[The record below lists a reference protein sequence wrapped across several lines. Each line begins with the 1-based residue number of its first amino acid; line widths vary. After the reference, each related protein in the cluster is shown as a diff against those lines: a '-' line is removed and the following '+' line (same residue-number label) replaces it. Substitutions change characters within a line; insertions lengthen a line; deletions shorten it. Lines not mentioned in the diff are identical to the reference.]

1 VGNAR
6 FAQLGALTGV
16 LLRYTSEQYSAV
28 AMDHKDRRILLFL
41 RGKSVFIL
49 TPKSDPTK
57 TLEREKIK
65 ERKTT
70 QIT

>member
-6 FAQLGALTGV
+6 FAQIGALIGV
-16 LLRYTSEQYSAV
+16 FLRYTSEQYSAV
-28 AMDHKDRRILLFL
+28 AIDHKDRRIMLFL

-57 TLEREKIK
+57 TLEREKLK